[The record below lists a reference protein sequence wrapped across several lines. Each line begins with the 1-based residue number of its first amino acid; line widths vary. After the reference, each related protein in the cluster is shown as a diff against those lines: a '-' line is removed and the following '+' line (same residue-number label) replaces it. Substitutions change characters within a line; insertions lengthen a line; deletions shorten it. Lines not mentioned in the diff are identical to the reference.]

1 LTIAGFLGPDEDVG
15 GGASRLV
22 DELEAAAGL
31 LEEKRDEA

>member
-15 GGASRLV
+15 GRASGLV